1 MLPETET
8 VYRSLCI
15 SGHLQWQTALVRW
28 MDGYIAGNGSHHK
41 RQSRRAIHQ
50 QKKQQQRMSGMD
62 LNCCI
67 VVRN

>member
-28 MDGYIAGNGSHHK
+28 MDILQGMVLIIKDSHVAPFTSK
-41 RQSRRAIHQ
+41 RSSSKECLEWI
-50 QKKQQQRMSGMD
+50 ST
-62 LNCCI
+62 
-67 VVRN
+67 VV